1 MSRRILA
8 NIPSYFHLNTLHNS
22 QEPLNNMEIDIEI
35 DTPRDWST
43 NFNSNNSRVF
53 LVYLNVS
60 LTAYAEHVQAL
71 ANNPSWTEKVEE
83 SDISILSYVFSK
95 IEESNNAN
103 EVKVL
108 EPVLKPYGM
117 NVNNIY
123 SQELEP
129 FTIPYSI
136 NQSVYLQLWNGNF
149 CSISIFSV
157 NDYLEGDAKNI
168 ACSLYKMATFI
179 RQIKIEDKTISDI
192 PQIVEFSFVI

>member
-1 MSRRILA
+1 
-8 NIPSYFHLNTLHNS
+8 
-22 QEPLNNMEIDIEI
+22 
-35 DTPRDWST
+35 
-43 NFNSNNSRVF
+43 
-53 LVYLNVS
+53 
-60 LTAYAEHVQAL
+60 
-71 ANNPSWTEKVEE
+71 
-83 SDISILSYVFSK
+83 
-95 IEESNNAN
+95 
-103 EVKVL
+103 
-108 EPVLKPYGM
+108 M

-123 SQELEP
+123 LQELEP